1 MLYSRDGQRALIG
14 ELLEATRI
22 PAAGPL
28 VIRSVPGWGSLAFS
42 STRANARRTCRPMR
56 LLGGCAEYEVLDR
69 LLTDTLPPAQGG
81 ADGDG

>member
-28 VIRSVPGWGSLAFS
+28 VIRSVPGVGKS
-42 STRANARRTCRPMR
+42 R
-56 LLGGCAEYEVLDR
+56 LLLDTR
-69 LLTDTLPPAQGG
+69 ERTTDM
-81 ADGDG
+81 